1 MPAGRPAHRGG
12 ELMVKGLFDAHTD
25 ISADVVRGLPPDHA
39 HGLTFHLP
47 LEVQALEYAGAEA
60 ELIAER
66 INERLPEAFAES
78 LVDPPLYRWSESH
91 YREIGERLASEDREE
106 RRRGFEKIVSLGPGL
121 AGAAFHPII
130 RMAYG
135 ALRTDAREMARGL
148 AYLRTRRE
156 VLFAGRPRAVTPS
169 DVVMPT
175 PADLE
180 GISVFEQIDFISG
193 EPAFFAGPGE
203 EAEMPEVA
211 ALAAKG
217 MDLVRRDP
225 NSFIAIHT
233 VTGLHA
239 LAEIAYLVSGRRD
252 LGGVP
257 DDPLLE
263 GWWQALANAIA
274 TCAIVLEATPPSPPR
289 TVTQYPNLE
298 SLVRAA
304 IGSNEVHDL
313 KLSVA
318 LSRLVELGIATE
330 RDALEVGAT
339 KLAATECTAE

>member
-1 MPAGRPAHRGG
+1 MGAGLFGAGRD
-12 ELMVKGLFDAHTD
+12 L
-25 ISADVVRGLPPDHA
+25 ADVVRELPPDHA

-47 LEVQALEYAGAEA
+47 LEVQALEYAGADPA
-60 ELIAER
+60 LIADR
-66 INERLPEAFAES
+66 IDQRLPRAFADS
-78 LVDPPLYRWSESH
+78 LVDPPLYRWAEAH
-91 YREIGERLASEDREE
+91 YREVGARLVSGAVEE
-106 RRRGFEKIVSLGPGL
+106 RRRGFERIVSLGPGL

-135 ALRTDAREMARGL
+135 ALRADGREMTRGL

-156 VLFAGRPRAVTPS
+156 VLFAGRPRAVTPGE
-169 DVVMPT
+169 VVMPS
-175 PADLE
+175 AEDLE
-180 GISVFEQIDFISG
+180 GISVFEQIDFVSG

-203 EAEMPEVA
+203 EGALPEVA
-211 ALAAKG
+211 ALATKA

-239 LAEIAYLVSGRRD
+239 LAELAHHLSGRGE

-263 GWWQALANAIA
+263 PWWQAMSNAIA
-274 TCAIVLEATPPSPPR
+274 TSAIVVEAMPPSAPA
-289 TVTQYPNLE
+289 TITKHADLE
-298 SLVRAA
+298 SLVGVA
-304 IGSNEVHDL
+304 IGSPEVHDL

-318 LSRLVELGIATE
+318 LSRLVRLGITTE

-339 KLAATECTAE
+339 KLAATECSAE